1 MLKYTRRISIME
13 KIVMTIDDKKVTTE
27 EGKTILEAALNAGIN
42 IPRLCYN
49 EKLKPYGACRLCMVE
64 VNNGKRTRM
73 VASCAY
79 PAQNGLTVDT
89 KSASVIK
96 MRKLLIELLW
106 PLAQDLAKEYG
117 IVKSRFSAE
126 HPSCNMCGLC
136 VRYCAEIKKNKVA
149 YFKGRGI
156 DREVAV
162 LPGKSADCVYCEEC
176 YTLCGG
182 GWIVNK

>member
-1 MLKYTRRISIME
+1 MKSIE
-13 KIVMTIDDKKVTTE
+13 MTIDNKNVTTE
-27 EGKTILEAALNAGIN
+27 ESKTILEAALDAGIN

-79 PAQNGLTVDT
+79 PAQNGLIVDT

-106 PLAQDLAKEYG
+106 PLAQDLAREYG
-117 IVKSRFSAE
+117 IEKSRFSAE

-136 VRYCAEIKKNKVA
+136 VRYCAEIKKKKVA

-156 DREVAV
+156 NREVAV
-162 LPGKSADCVYCEEC
+162 LPDKSGECVYCEEC
-176 YTLCGG
+176 FNLCGG